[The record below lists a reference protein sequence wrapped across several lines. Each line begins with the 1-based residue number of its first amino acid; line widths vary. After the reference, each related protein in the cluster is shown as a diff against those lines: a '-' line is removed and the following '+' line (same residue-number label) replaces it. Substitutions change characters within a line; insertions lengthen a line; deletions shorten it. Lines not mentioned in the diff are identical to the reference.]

1 MSLTVAD
8 YARVQSAEGHEF
20 VLEARLL
27 PKKFPSSLPYSSRIV
42 ETIIM
47 YLHYRNAQQRTPL
60 SKLPEFEIPPELAL
74 DLLKAATDLGI

>member
-1 MSLTVAD
+1 
-8 YARVQSAEGHEF
+8 
-20 VLEARLL
+20 
-27 PKKFPSSLPYSSRIV
+27 
-42 ETIIM
+42 M